1 MILSLFVILC
11 MTGCGSNDGLCYSEY
26 EHIEEEGWDPMRIL
40 GFSPSPVDTLASDED
55 KYMVVV
61 TLRYTDECQAADVP
75 VMVNEQD
82 EDGEIASEVRKIR
95 LRNDSGKT
103 LGRKG
108 LVFYELSDTLRSGFK
123 LPKNYWVE
131 LASLAP
137 AEYTRGISEVGMEL
151 IRDRR

>member
-1 MILSLFVILC
+1 MIVSLC
-11 MTGCGSNDGLCYSEY
+11 MVLFMSGCGSNDGLCYSEY
-26 EHIEEEGWDPMRIL
+26 EHIGEEGWDPMRIL
-40 GFSPSPVDTLASDED
+40 GFSPSPIDTITSDMD

-61 TLRYTDECQAADVP
+61 TLRYTDECQAVDVP
-75 VMVNEQD
+75 VMVSEQD

-95 LRNDSGKT
+95 LRDNSGKP

-123 LPKNYWVE
+123 LPQNYWVE
-131 LASLAP
+131 LGSLAP

-151 IRDRR
+151 IRD